1 MNALNI
7 NTDVINHS
15 LINANMSSKHEII
28 KTTPI
33 YDKTQYH
40 PVVASAVFYTAV
52 SSDSRVKA
60 ADDEDTPQ

>member
-1 MNALNI
+1 
-7 NTDVINHS
+7 
-15 LINANMSSKHEII
+15 MSSKHEIV